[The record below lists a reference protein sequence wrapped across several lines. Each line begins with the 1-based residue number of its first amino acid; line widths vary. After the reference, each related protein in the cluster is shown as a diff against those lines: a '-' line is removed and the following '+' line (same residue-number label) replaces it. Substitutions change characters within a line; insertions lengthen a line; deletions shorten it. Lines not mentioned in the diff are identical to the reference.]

1 MTTECNNKGIVYVL
15 SNRVMPGLVKI
26 GMTTRCELDS
36 RLRELYTTG
45 VPVPFDVEYACEVNS
60 IDCLKIE
67 KALHKA
73 FEPQR
78 INANREFFQIHK
90 DQAIAI
96 LELFNRKDVTD
107 EVSNEMTNDL
117 EANDIASLEKVS
129 KHRPPLNFTLMGI
142 VEGSIL
148 TYNADPS
155 IMVKVVSDK
164 RVEYQGEET
173 SLTAITKTLLNSK
186 WGVQPTPRW
195 SYNGKNLQDIYDETF
210 PIVD

>member
-1 MTTECNNKGIVYVL
+1 
-15 SNRVMPGLVKI
+15 
-26 GMTTRCELDS
+26 MTTRCELDS

-67 KALHKA
+67 KALHKV
-73 FEPQR
+73 FGPQR

-129 KHRPPLNFTLMGI
+129 KHRPPLI
-142 VEGSIL
+142 
-148 TYNADPS
+148 
-155 IMVKVVSDK
+155 
-164 RVEYQGEET
+164 
-173 SLTAITKTLLNSK
+173 SL
-186 WGVQPTPRW
+186 
-195 SYNGKNLQDIYDETF
+195 
-210 PIVD
+210 

>member
-1 MTTECNNKGIVYVL
+1 M
-15 SNRVMPGLVKI
+15 
-26 GMTTRCELDS
+26 
-36 RLRELYTTG
+36 YTTG

-73 FEPQR
+73 FGPQR

-96 LELFNRKDVTD
+96 LKLFNRKDVTD

-129 KHRPPLNFTLMGI
+129 KHHPPLI
-142 VEGSIL
+142 
-148 TYNADPS
+148 
-155 IMVKVVSDK
+155 
-164 RVEYQGEET
+164 
-173 SLTAITKTLLNSK
+173 SL
-186 WGVQPTPRW
+186 
-195 SYNGKNLQDIYDETF
+195 
-210 PIVD
+210 

>member
-1 MTTECNNKGIVYVL
+1 
-15 SNRVMPGLVKI
+15 
-26 GMTTRCELDS
+26 
-36 RLRELYTTG
+36 
-45 VPVPFDVEYACEVNS
+45 
-60 IDCLKIE
+60 
-67 KALHKA
+67 
-73 FEPQR
+73 
-78 INANREFFQIHK
+78 
-90 DQAIAI
+90 
-96 LELFNRKDVTD
+96 
-107 EVSNEMTNDL
+107 
-117 EANDIASLEKVS
+117 
-129 KHRPPLNFTLMGI
+129 MGI